1 MKVYFNSLNGP
12 SIQKPQP
19 SYGEGFKQ
27 VFEEK
32 LAEIKFSKHSLLRM
46 EARNVKITPD
56 EYKKLLEAVEK
67 ASSKG
72 IKDSLI
78 IMDNK
83 AFVVN
88 LKSRTVITAMDE
100 SMLKNSVFTNIDGAV
115 II

>member
-1 MKVYFNSLNGP
+1 MNEHSVK
-12 SIQKPQP
+12 SIQPHK
-19 SYGEGFKQ
+19 SENFNQ
-27 VFEEK
+27 VFQEK
-32 LAEIKFSKHSLLRM
+32 LSELKFSKHSLLRM
-46 EARNVKITPD
+46 ETRNVKLTD
-56 EYKKLLEAVEK
+56 EERKKLLEAVEK
-67 ASSKG
+67 ANSKG

-88 LKSRTVITAMDE
+88 LKSKTVITAMDK